1 MTDLKE
7 LVKAGGFKGELDDSP
22 SIIEA
27 YSHDAS
33 LFEIKPKL
41 VVFPKDSQD
50 VESLVKAVAQAKKYD
65 SSLSLTARSAGTD
78 MAGGAINDSIIVD
91 FRKHFTEMGLIT
103 RTTGQAQPGVLYR
116 DFEKRTLSHGA
127 LMPTFP
133 ASRDLA
139 SIGGMVANNSG
150 GEKSLEYGKTKDFIN
165 ELKVIFS
172 DGVERIVKPLTKD
185 ELDKVMAKDDFE
197 GVEKL
202 KSHIHQQLIDNRQPD
217 LNYVIVGA
225 GPTGIELA
233 GALPEYIKHIMQLHK
248 LQPRPLHIDLIDSST
263 RLLAHLPRD
272 TSRMVARQI
281 RKKGIKIYT
290 NQRVEGESANNLT
303 INGKP
308 IQSHTVIWTAGASMN
323 PFFADNNFAMSANHH
338 VSTDVYLAA
347 EDSIFVLGDNANT
360 PYSGMAQ
367 TALYDGEFL
376 AANLIRQE
384 NGKNMKPYRP
394 KQPITIIPVGEGWA
408 AVIAGKIRLYGWL
421 GWVLRQ
427 AADARAFH
435 GYESWNKA
443 IPQWFSYSS
452 VEESCPVC
460 LSAERT

>member
-1 MTDLKE
+1 MPKQKV
-7 LVKAGGFKGELDDSP
+7 LVVGGGFAGTKAALDLSRDERFDITLLSDK
-22 SIIEA
+22 A
-27 YSHDAS
+27 YLTYYPTLYHVATGGLRSNATIP
-33 LFEIKPKL
+33 LNTIFEGSK
-41 VVFPKDSQD
+41 
-50 VESLVKAVAQAKKYD
+50 VKIATGKAKTLDRKTKTI
-65 SSLSLTARSAGTD
+65 LTATNETYSYDILVLALGVITNYFD
-78 MAGGAINDSIIVD
+78 IPGLAELSYGVKSIED
-91 FRKHFTEMGLIT
+91 
-103 RTTGQAQPGVLYR
+103 
-116 DFEKRTLSHGA
+116 
-127 LMPTFP
+127 
-133 ASRDLA
+133 
-139 SIGGMVANNSG
+139 
-150 GEKSLEYGKTKDFIN
+150 
-165 ELKVIFS
+165 
-172 DGVERIVKPLTKD
+172 
-185 ELDKVMAKDDFE
+185 
-197 GVEKL
+197 VEKL

-303 INGKP
+303 INGKL